1 MLNSVNGYKTRI
13 TRRTMEFS
21 YQKKD
26 SNTITE
32 ELLNHLASHPQYNPF
47 VKMIDEAVNKD
58 YEGGIVFN
66 NCFPEDWNE
75 LQVGFMIYSIQ
86 RSYEQVVSA
95 EFYGDNGM
103 YIVLNNKKI

>member
-1 MLNSVNGYKTRI
+1 MINTIRKT
-13 TRRTMEFS
+13 MADYS

-32 ELLNHLASHPQYNPF
+32 ELLEHLGSHPQYNPF
-47 VKMIDEAVNKD
+47 VKMVDEAVNKD
-58 YEGGIVFN
+58 YEGGIVFK

>member
-1 MLNSVNGYKTRI
+1 
-13 TRRTMEFS
+13 MEFS

-26 SNTITE
+26 SNQITE

-58 YEGGIVFN
+58 YEGGIVIK

-75 LQVGFMIYSIQ
+75 LQVGFIIYSIQ

-103 YIVLNNKKI
+103 YIVLNNKKKPLVTDLVLPKLKRA

>member
-1 MLNSVNGYKTRI
+1 MINTIRK
-13 TRRTMEFS
+13 TMEYS
-21 YQKKD
+21 YKRKD
-26 SNTITE
+26 SNEITE

-58 YEGGIVFN
+58 YEGGIVFK